1 MNSKSKTFAWV
12 AVLVGVILGAVVLE
26 IFATA
31 WIALQEGRYVSA
43 RELYDRA
50 PNSFIHETTK
60 ATGCTYV
67 DIFLP
72 HPYLGYVHHGDPP
85 CGPPSTN
92 NIGLYGRD
100 YPRQR
105 DTEHY
110 VVLLTG
116 GSVAAQVGQASPDAP
131 RFLERSES
139 TRLNS
144 SHIPLSRMPSSA

>member
-1 MNSKSKTFAWV
+1 MPRKSRAFAWV
-12 AVLVGVILGAVVLE
+12 AVLVGVILGAGVLE

-31 WIALQEGRYVSA
+31 WITLQEGKYVST
-43 RELYDRA
+43 RELFDRA
-50 PNSFIHETTK
+50 PNSFIHEATK
-60 ATGCTYV
+60 ATGCTYA

-72 HPYLGYVHHGDPP
+72 HPYLGFVHHGDPP

-100 YPRQR
+100 FPRQK
-105 DTEHY
+105 DPEHY

-116 GSVAAQVGQASPDAP
+116 GSVAAAVGQSSAESP
-131 RFLERSES
+131 RFLEEALVDRKS

-144 SHIPLSRMPSSA
+144 SH